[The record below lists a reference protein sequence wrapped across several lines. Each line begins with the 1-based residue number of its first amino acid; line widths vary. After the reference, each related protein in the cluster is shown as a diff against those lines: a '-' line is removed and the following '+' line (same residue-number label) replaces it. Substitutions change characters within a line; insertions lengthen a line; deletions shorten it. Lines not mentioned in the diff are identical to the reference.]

1 MNKYRFVVDTN
12 VLVSSI
18 AFPNKLP
25 SQALRK
31 AISEGVLIFSQ
42 DTIAE
47 FKDVLL
53 RPKFDRYIGKRL
65 REAFLVEIVTSALL
79 VNSSLCKV
87 TCRGP
92 KDQKFLDVV
101 DSGDVDL
108 LVSGDKDLLVLE
120 KIGRCSIVSP
130 AEFLQLSLKENTQR

>member
-87 TCRGP
+87 TCRDP
-92 KDQKFLDVV
+92 KDHKFLDVV

>member
-1 MNKYRFVVDTN
+1 MNEYRFVVDTN

-31 AISEGVLIFSQ
+31 AISEGVLVFSQ

-47 FKDVLL
+47 FKNVLL
-53 RPKFDRYIGKRL
+53 RPKFDRYIVKRL

-79 VNSSLCKV
+79 VNSPPCKV
-87 TCRGP
+87 TCRDP
-92 KDQKFLDVV
+92 NDQKFLDVV
-101 DSGDVDL
+101 DTGDVDF
-108 LVSGDKDLLVLE
+108 LVSGDKDLLVLK
-120 KIGRCSIVSP
+120 KIGKCSIVSP
-130 AEFLQLSLKENTQR
+130 AEFLQLSLKENSQP

>member
-12 VLVSSI
+12 ILVSSI

-31 AISEGVLIFSQ
+31 AISEGVLVFSQ

-79 VNSSLCKV
+79 VNSSPCKA
-87 TCRGP
+87 TCRDP
-92 KDQKFLDVV
+92 NDQMFLDIV
-101 DSGDVDL
+101 DSGDVDF

-120 KIGRCSIVSP
+120 KTGKCSIVSP
-130 AEFLQLSLKENTQR
+130 AEFLQLSLKKGL